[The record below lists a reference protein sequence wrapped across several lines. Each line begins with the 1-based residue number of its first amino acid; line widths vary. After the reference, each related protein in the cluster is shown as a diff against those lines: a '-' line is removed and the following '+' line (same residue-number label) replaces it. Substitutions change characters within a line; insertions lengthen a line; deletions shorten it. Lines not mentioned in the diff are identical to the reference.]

1 MTQRDSFGAER
12 RMRPAQLN
20 PAMGRRMETRIKVIV
35 EKHPDG
41 YVAYPLGVKGA
52 VVGQGDSYQA
62 ALDDVRSA
70 IAFHAETFGP
80 ESLLDSDSPV
90 VEAFVAEAGMTG

>member
-1 MTQRDSFGAER
+1 
-12 RMRPAQLN
+12 
-20 PAMGRRMETRIKVIV
+20 METPIKVIV

-41 YVAYPLGVKGA
+41 YVAYPLGVKGV

-70 IAFHAETFGP
+70 IAFHVETFGP
-80 ESLLDSDSPV
+80 EALVDDDSPV
-90 VEAFVAEAGMTG
+90 VEAFVAEASMAS

>member
-1 MTQRDSFGAER
+1 
-12 RMRPAQLN
+12 
-20 PAMGRRMETRIKVIV
+20 METQLKVIV

-41 YVAYPLGVKGA
+41 YVAYPLGMKGI

-70 IAFHAETFGP
+70 IAFHVDTFGP
-80 ESLLDSDSPV
+80 ATLVDTESHV
-90 VEAFVAEAGMTG
+90 IEAFVAETSVVGSNA

>member
-1 MTQRDSFGAER
+1 
-12 RMRPAQLN
+12 
-20 PAMGRRMETRIKVIV
+20 METQIKVIV

-41 YVAYPLGVKGA
+41 YVAYPLGVKGV

-80 ESLLDSDSPV
+80 DSLLDGNSPV
-90 VEAFVAEAGMTG
+90 VEAFVAEASMAS

>member
-1 MTQRDSFGAER
+1 
-12 RMRPAQLN
+12 
-20 PAMGRRMETRIKVIV
+20 METQIKVIV

-41 YVAYPLGVKGA
+41 YVAYPLGVKGV

-70 IAFHAETFGP
+70 IAFHVQTFGP
-80 ESLLDSDSPV
+80 DSLLDGDSPV
-90 VEAFVAEAGMTG
+90 VEAFVAEASMAG

>member
-1 MTQRDSFGAER
+1 
-12 RMRPAQLN
+12 
-20 PAMGRRMETRIKVIV
+20 METQIKVIV

-41 YVAYPLGVKGA
+41 YVAYPLGVKGV

-70 IAFHAETFGP
+70 IAFHVETFGA
-80 ESLLDSDSPV
+80 EALVDDDSPV
-90 VEAFVAEAGMTG
+90 VEAFVAEASMAG

>member
-1 MTQRDSFGAER
+1 ME
-12 RMRPAQLN
+12 MRF
-20 PAMGRRMETRIKVIV
+20 KVIV

-62 ALDDVRSA
+62 ALDDVQSA
-70 IAFHAETFGP
+70 ILFHMETFGP
-80 ESLLDSDSPV
+80 DSVVDRESTV
-90 VEAFVAEAGMTG
+90 VEAFVAEASMAG

>member
-1 MTQRDSFGAER
+1 
-12 RMRPAQLN
+12 
-20 PAMGRRMETRIKVIV
+20 METQIKVIV

-70 IAFHAETFGP
+70 IAFHVETFGP
-80 ESLLDSDSPV
+80 EALVDSDSPV
-90 VEAFVAEAGMTG
+90 VEAFVAEASMAG